1 MRRLCV
7 VSSHYHRP
15 KGNSIK
21 AFDLRPSLRNQR
33 GFFLLL
39 TRIHYVSSIDN
50 MNTLVQIMA
59 NMGYIT
65 DCQLKELVDYFPH
78 TKVVIQW
85 GRMKR
90 EHLPAWEAIERMEKV
105 EAEDTDYVRSVFLWS
120 QDMNKLREVFHVAN

>member
-7 VSSHYHRP
+7 ASSYYHRF

-21 AFDLRPSLRNQR
+21 AFGLKTLSEKSERV
-33 GFFLLL
+33 FLLL
-39 TRIHYVSSIDN
+39 TRIDYASSIDS
-50 MNTLVQIMA
+50 MNTLIQIFV

-65 DCQLKELVDYFPH
+65 DCQLKELVEYFPH

-90 EHLPAWEAIERMEKV
+90 ERLPAWEAIERMEKV

-120 QDMNKLREVFHVAN
+120 QDMDKLREVFHVAN